1 MGKAILRG
9 LLCGICAAVYIFI
22 VLVSVYFNLIPEQYA
37 LITELIMPI
46 GCAVIVPVFL
56 EKSRIS
62 RFFMSA
68 LFFAAV
74 LAAGVYLELRFNLTG
89 MLFRVFYGFVP
100 GEIVGN
106 AQLTILFAA
115 VPAVFLGLLIAF
127 IISAVSSART
137 KKMIDKLEVKK

>member
-22 VLVSVYFNLIPEQYA
+22 ALISVYFNIIPEDCA
-37 LITELIMPI
+37 EIVELIVPI

-62 RFFMSA
+62 RFFVSA

-74 LAAGVYLELRFNLTG
+74 LAAGVWLELRFGLTG

-100 GEIVGN
+100 GGALGK

-115 VPAVFLGLLIAF
+115 ASAVVLGLAVAF
-127 IISAVSSART
+127 VISAVCSART
-137 KKMIDKLEVKK
+137 KKMIDKLEVKE